1 MALKVY
7 KYEFNAHNR
16 LNILFHGM
24 SAIIGYIN
32 ESPIGTSIYM

>member
-1 MALKVY
+1 MALKIY

-24 SAIIGYIN
+24 FAIIGIILM
-32 ESPIGTSIYM
+32 EVQ